1 MTTITELEITYK
13 YLKLVNGDNII
24 CKTTDDCKT
33 LTGKKMICVKDP
45 VILHQLRLPRN
56 DVLVE
61 SYIMYP
67 LFSFAEEN
75 VYEIPVSQI
84 VVATNIRDTLKKNYT
99 EYLIQKEQAEAE
111 ADDEN
116 ETETITLQEADDFDD
131 KELEDEIIKQ
141 ILEGDSDENDSSG
154 NRRSSRKTIH

>member
-1 MTTITELEITYK
+1 MTNTTETFK

-33 LTGKKMICVKDP
+33 LTGKKLLCVKDP
-45 VILHQLRLPRN
+45 VILHQLRLPKN
-56 DVLVE
+56 DILVE

-84 VVATNIRDTLKKNYT
+84 VVATNIRETLKKNYT
-99 EYLIQKEQAEAE
+99 EYLMQREQAESE
-111 ADDEN
+111 EEE
-116 ETETITLQEADDFDD
+116 ETETITLQDADDFDD
-131 KELEDEIIKQ
+131 KEYEDEMIKQ
-141 ILEGDSDENDSSG
+141 ILEGDSDENSSTG
-154 NRRSSRKTIH
+154 TGRNSRKTIH

>member
-1 MTTITELEITYK
+1 MTNTTETFK

-33 LTGKKMICVKDP
+33 LTGKKLLCVKDP
-45 VILHQLRLPRN
+45 VILHQLRLPKN
-56 DVLVE
+56 DILVE

-84 VVATNIRDTLKKNYT
+84 VVATNIRETLKKNYT
-99 EYLIQKEQAEAE
+99 EYLMQREQAESE
-111 ADDEN
+111 EEE
-116 ETETITLQEADDFDD
+116 ETETITLQDADDFDD
-131 KELEDEIIKQ
+131 KEYEDEMIKQ
-141 ILEGDSDENDSSG
+141 ILEGDSDENNSTG
-154 NRRSSRKTIH
+154 TGRNSRKTIH

>member
-1 MTTITELEITYK
+1 
-13 YLKLVNGDNII
+13 
-24 CKTTDDCKT
+24 
-33 LTGKKMICVKDP
+33 
-45 VILHQLRLPRN
+45 
-56 DVLVE
+56 
-61 SYIMYP
+61 MYP

-75 VYEIPVSQI
+75 IYEIPVSQI

-99 EYLIQKEQAEAE
+99 EYLIQREQAEAE
-111 ADDEN
+111 TDDEN